1 MTDELRVTAR
11 DGLSL
16 EGLVDEPAEPK
27 GVVVLCHPHPRM
39 GGTMRAPLL
48 GALVDELVERRWAV
62 VRFNFRGVG
71 DSEGTAGTGEAE
83 VADALGT
90 MDLAR
95 ERYGEAPLGLCGWS
109 FGAAVA
115 LHIAPEVGDL
125 LACVSI
131 APAIDAKPEITR
143 GAPDETTYTV
153 PAPTL
158 VLVGANDDQVAPD
171 RCRQWAEATGA
182 RFVEM
187 TGANHFFWARY
198 EPLASAVGDFF
209 DEIHEEVQR

>member
-1 MTDELRVTAR
+1 MTDELRVVAR

-16 EGLVDEPAEPK
+16 EGLVDEPDEPK
-27 GVVVLCHPHPRM
+27 GVVVLCHPHPQM
-39 GGTMRAPLL
+39 GGTMLAPLL
-48 GALVDELVERRWAV
+48 GALVEELVERGWVV

-83 VADALGT
+83 VADALGAV
-90 MDLAR
+90 DLAR
-95 ERYGEAPLGLCGWS
+95 ERYGDSPLGLCGWS

-115 LHIAPEVGDL
+115 LHIAREVDNL
-125 LACVSI
+125 LACVAI

-143 GAPDETTYTV
+143 GAPDEGTYSV
-153 PAPTL
+153 PAATL

-198 EPLASAVGDFF
+198 EPLAAAVGGFF
-209 DEIHEEVQR
+209 DEIYEEVPR